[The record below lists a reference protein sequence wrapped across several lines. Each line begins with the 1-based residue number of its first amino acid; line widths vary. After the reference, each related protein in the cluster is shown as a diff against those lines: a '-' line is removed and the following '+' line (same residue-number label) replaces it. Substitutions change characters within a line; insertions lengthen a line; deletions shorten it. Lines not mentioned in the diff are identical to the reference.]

1 MTPTADVSAGVRS
14 VASRRGAAATT
25 MMAKNVRLSE
35 KSRQKLVEGIN
46 IVANAVKVTLGPK
59 VRGTIGSAV
68 GGFKLIARPCAGSRA
83 VGPLGVGPGQGPG
96 PVLDMATDMTK
107 AGLSLRYHLLTH
119 IHPSTTNQ

>member
-1 MTPTADVSAGVRS
+1 MSAGVRS

-59 VRGTIGSAV
+59 VRNRG
-68 GGFKLIARPCAGSRA
+68 LR
-83 VGPLGVGPGQGPG
+83 
-96 PVLDMATDMTK
+96 VL
-107 AGLSLRYHLLTH
+107 
-119 IHPSTTNQ
+119 